1 MVLNVDF
8 VNQLA
13 NASFLGMI
21 WFAFTHGGWIVFV
34 IGFFKVA
41 QLYWLKHVKAHF
53 ESKRQFVLLALNI
66 PKLNEQS
73 PKAVEQI
80 FAQIHGSLHGADFLE
95 KWWDGQTQER
105 FSFEIVSSGG
115 FIRYY
120 VWTHVQFRDL
130 VEAAFFSQYPDAEIV
145 EVDDYTHGF
154 PHHFPDKEWEMFGA
168 ELTLAKEEAY
178 PLRTYMEFEH
188 TMSQEFKDP
197 LSGLLESMSKLH
209 ADEHLW
215 LQYVLQPANDHWKE
229 HSEHA
234 VAFLTGA
241 HVEHKESWFV
251 TILRIP
257 IQVFEFLGGFIFPPG
272 EGEGHDAGGHGDEPK
287 SQIQYMTP
295 GEKNVLEGV
304 QNKSAKLGFYTK
316 IRFVYFAKHATYNK
330 ARGVVPVFGAMNQFS
345 TQDMNAIVPVKYTM
359 TKGGHIFKAMRVASR
374 QRKLMHAYHLREDEA
389 GAGEGKVFNIEELA
403 TVYHFPAATVKA
415 PLIKKTQAKEAE
427 PPFALP
433 VSEGYTLRPTPQTKA
448 SPHAEHE
455 EEAPDD
461 LPFA

>member
-1 MVLNVDF
+1 MMLDIDF
-8 VNQLA
+8 INQLL
-13 NASFLGMI
+13 NASLFGMI
-21 WFAFTHGGWIVFV
+21 WLVLKNGGWVILV
-34 IGFFKVA
+34 IGFFKIA
-41 QLYWLKHVKAHF
+41 QLVWLKRVRADY

-80 FAQIHGSLHGADFLE
+80 FAQIHGALDGANFIE
-95 KWWDGQTQER
+95 KWWEGKTQER

-115 FIRYY
+115 YIRYY
-120 VWTHVQFRDL
+120 VWTPVPFRDL

-154 PHHFPDKEWEMFGA
+154 PHHFPDKEWEMFGT

-178 PLRTYMEFEH
+178 PLRTYAEFEH

-197 LSGLLESMSKLH
+197 LAGMLESMSKLRP
-209 ADEHLW
+209 DENIW
-215 LQYVLQPANDHWKE
+215 FQYVLQPASDHWKE
-229 HSEHA
+229 HSEHT

-251 TILRIP
+251 TVMRWP
-257 IQVFEFLGGFIFPPG
+257 IEALEFFGSFIFPAG
-272 EGEGHDAGGHGDEPK
+272 EGGHDAGGHGDEAP

-304 QNKSAKLGFYTK
+304 QNKAAKIGFYTK
-316 IRFVYFAKHATYNK
+316 IRFMYIAKRESFNK
-330 ARGVVPVFGAMNQFS
+330 ARGVVPIFGAMNQFS

-359 TKGGHIFKAMRVASR
+359 TKGGHVLKARRLASR

-389 GAGEGKVFNIEELA
+389 GAGEGKVLNIEELA

-433 VSEGYTLRPTPQTKA
+433 VSEGYTARPTIATPSTP
-448 SPHAEHE
+448 PHAVQE
-455 EEAPDD
+455 EDAPDD